1 MIIACHHISKE
12 FTEKVVLSD
21 ITFHLEKGDRAAIVG
36 INGAG
41 KTTLLRI
48 MAGEMEADNGSVTL
62 SSGARLGYLAQ
73 DQGLDASRTIYDEA
87 LEAKR
92 EIIEME
98 EQLARYE
105 KEMESVKG
113 NALNELI
120 DSYTALLHRFEMMD
134 GYSYKGEIVGV
145 LRGLGFADGEFDKQI
160 STLSGGQKTRVALA
174 RLLLKRPDVIMLDEP
189 TNHLDLGS
197 IRWLETY
204 LSNYRGT
211 VIIVSHDRYFLD
223 RTVTRVI
230 EIENASATVFTGNYT
245 AYAEKKKALREQQR
259 RAWLN
264 NQAQIRHQEEV
275 IAKLRQFNREK
286 SIKRAE
292 SREKMLGKME
302 VVDKPFTLRDDMHLK
317 LTPCI
322 RSGREVLTVEG
333 LGKSFGSEMLFTGL
347 GFHIRRGEHVALIG
361 DNGTG
366 KTTILKILNGLLA
379 QDAGH
384 IRLGTNV
391 HIGYYDQEQQVLDDR
406 NTVFE
411 EIAYAFPS
419 MTNTEV
425 RNLLA
430 SFLFTG
436 DDVFKLIGELSGGER
451 GRVSLA
457 RLMLSE
463 ANFLILDEPTNH
475 LDIVSRE
482 VLENALNSY
491 EGTVLFVS
499 HDRYF
504 INRTASRI
512 MELTHQVLVNYPGN
526 NSESIPDKYIGNYD
540 FYVEK
545 SAQVGDKLIEDL
557 RKSDSFRSGLS
568 SAQRGRGALAAS
580 EDRSL
585 QPGHEL
591 YYTGRKGAGGIA
603 SEQFLSQ
610 SDSMDKI
617 LQTSG
622 RFSVMTAGDASS
634 SSPAAVGSDSP
645 ANSAGSGATGVE
657 DWKKRKE
664 EQARR
669 RKLEND
675 LKKCEKEIARLEEE
689 GEKLDEEVSL
699 PGNSTDPEKLSAL
712 TAQRAAVDDQL
723 QELYERWELLS
734 EQTEQS

>member
-12 FTEKVVLSD
+12 FIDHTVLSD

-48 MAGEMEADNGSVTL
+48 MAGEMEADSGTVTL
-62 SSGARLGYLAQ
+62 SGGARLGYLAQ
-73 DQGLDASRTIYDEA
+73 DQGLDASRTIYEEA

-98 EQLARYE
+98 EQLTRYE
-105 KEMESVKG
+105 QEMESVRG

-120 DSYTALLHRFEMMD
+120 ESYTDLLHRFEMMN
-134 GYSYKGEIVGV
+134 GYAYKGEIVGV
-145 LRGLGFADGEFDKQI
+145 LRGLGFEDDEFGKQI

-174 RLLLKRPDVIMLDEP
+174 RLLLQNPDVIMLDEP

-211 VIIVSHDRYFLD
+211 VLIVSHDRYFLD
-223 RTVTRVI
+223 RTVTKVI
-230 EIENASATVFTGNYT
+230 EIENASATFFNGNYT
-245 AYAEKKKALREQQR
+245 AYAEKKKALQDQQR

-275 IAKLRQFNREK
+275 IAKLKQFNREK

-292 SREKMLGKME
+292 SREKMLEKME
-302 VVDKPFTLRDDMHLK
+302 IVEKPFSVRDDMHLH

-333 LGKSFGSEMLFTGL
+333 LGKSFDGHSLFSNL
-347 GFHIRRGEHVALIG
+347 SFHIRRGEHVALIG

-366 KTTILKILNGLLA
+366 KTTILKILNGLLG

-384 IRLGTNV
+384 IRPGTNV
-391 HIGYYDQEQQVLDDR
+391 HIGYYDQEHHVLDDT

-436 DDVFKLIGELSGGER
+436 DDVFKLIGELSGGEK

-457 RLMLSE
+457 KLMLSE

-482 VLENALNSY
+482 VLENALNAY
-491 EGTVLFVS
+491 DGTVLYVS

-512 MELTHQVLVNYPGN
+512 MELTRRVLVNYPGN
-526 NSESIPDKYIGNYD
+526 NSENVPDKYMGNYD
-540 FYVEK
+540 FYLEK
-545 SAQVGDKLIEDL
+545 SAQVGETLITDRL
-557 RKSDSFRSGLS
+557 REQAPAGG
-568 SAQRGRGALAAS
+568 AAGPGRP
-580 EDRSL
+580 EK
-585 QPGHEL
+585 
-591 YYTGRKGAGGIA
+591 TGRRAAG
-603 SEQFLSQ
+603 
-610 SDSMDKI
+610 
-617 LQTSG
+617 T
-622 RFSVMTAGDASS
+622 
-634 SSPAAVGSDSP
+634 SPAEKGS
-645 ANSAGSGATGVE
+645 AAFRGKASGDHTEASTRETGGVD
-657 DWKKRKE
+657 DWKQRKE

-669 RKLEND
+669 RKIAND
-675 LKKCEKEIARLEEE
+675 LKKCENDIAALEAE
-689 GEKLDEEVSL
+689 GESLDAQISL
-699 PGNSTDPEKLSAL
+699 PENSTDPNKLRDLTDRREQINEKLE
-712 TAQRAAVDDQL
+712 D
-723 QELYERWELLS
+723 LYARWEELS
-734 EQTEQS
+734 ELTEE

>member
-12 FTEKVVLSD
+12 FIENTVLSD

-48 MAGEMEADNGSVTL
+48 MAGEMEPDSGTVTL
-62 SSGARLGYLAQ
+62 SGGARLGYLAQ
-73 DQGLDASRTIYDEA
+73 DQGLDASSTIYEEA

-98 EQLARYE
+98 NQLARYE
-105 KEMESVKG
+105 REMEAVKG

-120 DSYTALLHRFEMMD
+120 EDYTNLLHRFEMMN
-134 GYSYKGEIVGV
+134 GYAYKGEITGV
-145 LRGLGFADGEFDKQI
+145 LRGLGFRDDEFDKQI

-174 RLLLKRPDVIMLDEP
+174 RLLLQSPDVIMLDEP

-197 IRWLETY
+197 IRWLENY
-204 LSNYRGT
+204 LTNYRGT
-211 VIIVSHDRYFLD
+211 VLIVSHDRYFLD
-223 RTVTRVI
+223 RTVTKVI
-230 EIENASATVFTGNYT
+230 EIENAHATFFTGNYSV
-245 AYAEKKKALREQQR
+245 YAEKKKALRDQQK

-275 IAKLRQFNREK
+275 IAKLKQFNREK

-302 VVDKPFTLRDDMHLK
+302 VVEKPFVLRDDMHLK

-322 RSGREVLTVEG
+322 RSGREVLTVDS
-333 LGKSFGSEMLFTGL
+333 LAKSFDGHTLFSGL
-347 GFHIRRGEHVALIG
+347 SFHIRRGEHVALIG

-366 KTTILKILNGLLA
+366 KTTILKILNGLLG

-391 HIGYYDQEQQVLDDR
+391 HIGYYDQEHHVLDDR

-436 DDVFKLIGELSGGER
+436 DDVFKLIGELSGGEK

-457 RLMLSE
+457 KLMLSE
-463 ANFLILDEPTNH
+463 ANLLILDEPTNH

-491 EGTVLFVS
+491 DGTVLYVS

-512 MELTHQVLVNYPGN
+512 MELTRNVLVNYPGN
-526 NSESIPDKYIGNYD
+526 NAETVPERYIGNYD

-545 SAQVGDKLIEDL
+545 STQVGEKLIADL
-557 RKSDSFRSGLS
+557 LGQNNSPRDQAANTDEVFSGSGSRPVTQTRRQDEGISGSSRPTASGSSSTAAS
-568 SAQRGRGALAAS
+568 SAG
-580 EDRSL
+580 
-585 QPGHEL
+585 
-591 YYTGRKGAGGIA
+591 
-603 SEQFLSQ
+603 
-610 SDSMDKI
+610 
-617 LQTSG
+617 
-622 RFSVMTAGDASS
+622 
-634 SSPAAVGSDSP
+634 
-645 ANSAGSGATGVE
+645 GVE
-657 DWKKRKE
+657 DWKTRKE

-669 RKLEND
+669 RKIAND
-675 LKKCEKEIARLEEE
+675 LKKCEKEIARLESE
-689 GEKLDEEVSL
+689 GEALDETISL
-699 PGNSTDPEKLSAL
+699 PENSTDPDKLRDL
-712 TAQRAAVDDQL
+712 TAKRESIDEQL
-723 QELYERWELLS
+723 SSLYEQWEALS
-734 EQTEQS
+734 ELAEEE